1 MKYGFVRVGAA
12 VPKLKVADCRYN
24 SREII
29 KMIKKGEEEKIK
41 ILLFPE
47 LSITSY
53 TCGDLFY
60 QNALIKDAFL
70 CLNKILDETKELD
83 IISILGI
90 PVLKDNQLF
99 NCAVVIQ
106 KGKILGVV
114 PKTYIPNYSEFYE
127 WRYFSS
133 SKNSIWDTV
142 DILGQEVPFGADLL
156 FEEEKNKE
164 LCFGIEICEDLWS
177 VVPPSCFQAMHG
189 ATVLFNLS
197 ASNEIIGKYEYRR
210 ELVKQQ
216 SARCIAAYV
225 YSSSGVGESTTDLV
239 FGGHCIISEYGTIL
253 SQSERFVEDQMIY
266 SEIDLLKLVNYRTRN
281 TSYMEYGYL
290 KDMKFRKI
298 QFKLNN
304 IEADDITRDIEP
316 HPFVP
321 CDLGARAKRC
331 SDVFKIQIAALA
343 KRMKHTKRDKAVIGI
358 SGGLDSTL
366 AFLVTA
372 KTFDHLKIP
381 RKNIIAVTMPG
392 FGTTEETYQNSLE
405 LIKSFDATLKDIDIK
420 PACLQHFKDIGHD
433 VNTHDITYEN
443 VQSRERTQILM
454 DIANKEGGL
463 VIGTGDMSELALGW
477 CTYNGDHMS
486 MYSVNCGVPK
496 TLVAFL
502 LRWAADNVLDERVK
516 DVLLRI
522 LNTPISPELLPPDD
536 KGKIKQKT
544 EEVIGPYELHDF
556 FLYHM
561 IRYGAAPSKILF
573 LAKKAFSDKYREDE
587 IKKWLLFFL
596 KRFFTHQFKRSSMPD
611 GPKVGTVSLSPRGDW
626 RMPSDAQVNSW
637 IDELNNE

>member
-1 MKYGFVRVGAA
+1 M
-12 VPKLKVADCRYN
+12 
-24 SREII
+24 
-29 KMIKKGEEEKIK
+29 
-41 ILLFPE
+41 
-47 LSITSY
+47 
-53 TCGDLFY
+53 
-60 QNALIKDAFL
+60 
-70 CLNKILDETKELD
+70 
-83 IISILGI
+83 
-90 PVLKDNQLF
+90 
-99 NCAVVIQ
+99 
-106 KGKILGVV
+106 

-133 SKNSIWDTV
+133 SKNSIWDTI

-164 LCFGIEICEDLWS
+164 ICFGIEICEDLWS

-304 IEADDITRDIEP
+304 IEAEDITRDIEP

-366 AFLVTA
+366 AF
-372 KTFDHLKIP
+372 
-381 RKNIIAVTMPG
+381 
-392 FGTTEETYQNSLE
+392 
-405 LIKSFDATLKDIDIK
+405 
-420 PACLQHFKDIGHD
+420 
-433 VNTHDITYEN
+433 
-443 VQSRERTQILM
+443 
-454 DIANKEGGL
+454 
-463 VIGTGDMSELALGW
+463 W
-477 CTYNGDHMS
+477 
-486 MYSVNCGVPK
+486 
-496 TLVAFL
+496 
-502 LRWAADNVLDERVK
+502 
-516 DVLLRI
+516 
-522 LNTPISPELLPPDD
+522 
-536 KGKIKQKT
+536 
-544 EEVIGPYELHDF
+544 
-556 FLYHM
+556 
-561 IRYGAAPSKILF
+561 
-573 LAKKAFSDKYREDE
+573 
-587 IKKWLLFFL
+587 
-596 KRFFTHQFKRSSMPD
+596 
-611 GPKVGTVSLSPRGDW
+611 
-626 RMPSDAQVNSW
+626 
-637 IDELNNE
+637 

>member
-405 LIKSFDATLKDIDIK
+405 LIKSLDATLKDIDIK

-477 CTYNGDHMS
+477 
-486 MYSVNCGVPK
+486 
-496 TLVAFL
+496 
-502 LRWAADNVLDERVK
+502 
-516 DVLLRI
+516 
-522 LNTPISPELLPPDD
+522 
-536 KGKIKQKT
+536 
-544 EEVIGPYELHDF
+544 
-556 FLYHM
+556 
-561 IRYGAAPSKILF
+561 
-573 LAKKAFSDKYREDE
+573 
-587 IKKWLLFFL
+587 
-596 KRFFTHQFKRSSMPD
+596 
-611 GPKVGTVSLSPRGDW
+611 
-626 RMPSDAQVNSW
+626 
-637 IDELNNE
+637 

>member
-70 CLNKILDETKELD
+70 CLNKILDETKGLD

-99 NCAVVIQ
+99 NCAVAIQ

-133 SKNSIWDTV
+133 SKNSIWDTI

-164 LCFGIEICEDLWS
+164 ICFGIEICEDLWS

-253 SQSERFVEDQMIY
+253 SQSERFVEDRLIY
-266 SEIDLLKLVNYRTRN
+266 SEIDLLKLVNYRARN
-281 TSYMEYGYL
+281 TGYMEYGYL

-304 IEADDITRDIEP
+304 IEAEDITRDIEP

-405 LIKSFDATLKDIDIK
+405 LIKSLDATLKDIDIK

-522 LNTPISPELLPPDD
+522 LDTPISPELLPPDNE
-536 KGKIKQKT
+536 GKIKQKT

-573 LAKKAFSDKYREDE
+573 LAKKAFSQKYREDE

-611 GPKVGTVSLSPRGDW
+611 GPKVGTISLSSRGDW

>member
-53 TCGDLFY
+53 TCGDLFC

-405 LIKSFDATLKDIDIK
+405 LIKSLDATLKDIDIK